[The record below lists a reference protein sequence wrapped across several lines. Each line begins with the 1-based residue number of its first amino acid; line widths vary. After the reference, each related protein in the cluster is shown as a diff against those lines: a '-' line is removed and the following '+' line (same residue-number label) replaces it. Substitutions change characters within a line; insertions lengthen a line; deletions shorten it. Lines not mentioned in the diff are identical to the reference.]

1 MTILFD
7 LDGTLINSTEAILQ
21 SFHYSYDFY
30 GMACPSDNH
39 IKAQIG
45 HPLDVMYKQIGL
57 KDKKMINNMVDAYK
71 EHYREI
77 STEKTILLPF
87 AKEAVMLASRH
98 ATLGIV
104 TTKTSKYSKVLMEH
118 FKLMEYFDT
127 LIGREDVINPKP
139 SSEPIEKAIS
149 FLNVDKSNCW
159 MIGDTRMDMQ
169 CAINANVRGVGIIGE
184 YETTDELR
192 KYTNIIKPNALEA
205 VKKIISL
212 T

>member
-7 LDGTLINSTEAILQ
+7 LDGTLIDSTEAILQ

-30 GMACPSDNH
+30 GMACPPDNH

-57 KDKKMINNMVDAYK
+57 KDKKLINNMVDAYK

-77 STEKTILLPF
+77 STEKTTLLPF

-169 CAINANVRGVGIIGE
+169 CAINANVRGVGVIGE
-184 YETTDELR
+184 YETTQELQ

-212 T
+212 I